1 MKKKYTV
8 VFAFYIIFPCIL
20 FCISQS
26 KAQVPAAIPV
36 SMQPLSNPVI
46 IAYAGWTIT
55 ADATKGTIDISYDSL
70 GILLQ
75 HMRLNIENNQQL
87 VSLNGWMAEK
97 ISQQQL
103 AIKVTQPA
111 CAILFNLN
119 EQSLTVSSSSAKLV
133 LTAEAPASNDRIVA
147 NVIDTKGMPVT
158 WAGTNEVVENFQ
170 GTETRTPSYLASKN
184 PEVMTFALGQVSSA
198 NIHSLFDRTH
208 DIAIVFSDNSLLQ
221 RNPKQPDM
229 LDVKID
235 VAKNTVIRL
244 LPNYYTHTL
253 GLPFYSRF
261 DDSEFPVAPVVWG
274 SWTSYYR
281 DTREKD
287 IVRNTDWL
295 AANLKPYGFK
305 YVQIDDGYD
314 NGKDSLQHT
323 WIENWDKRGLF
334 PKGPKWMADYIKS
347 KGLHPGL
354 WLVPNSYAGAV
365 ITHPE
370 WYLRDKSGNLIYDY
384 DTPTLDFTH
393 PGVQQWLRK
402 LFATLKGWGF
412 EYFKFDGEFAL
423 SRYAPLVDKTKLF
436 DTTIDPVVSYR
447 NRLQLIRDVIGT
459 KTFLEGCPAGTP
471 LNGIGFFNSYFNGA
485 DVYNTWLGSY
495 ALFNAINANAF
506 LNHIAVYVMPGEGID
521 ISPFTSLA
529 EAKKKMPAR
538 YIYTAETSED
548 SLKGFGVSMAEART
562 LVSFVSLTGVVYPL
576 TSIMPALPN
585 ERARLLKMSMPTMP
599 VLPVD
604 LFSRGSDMSANTPW
618 EYFKHRT
625 PDNYIHNY
633 PEILNLK
640 VNAPSG
646 IYDVV
651 AFTNWRSEKA
661 TRKISFADKLGLGSG
676 IDYIAFDF
684 WKQEL
689 LGIFRDSLELI
700 TEAHDT
706 RVLQLHPL
714 LGRPQLIGNS
724 RHITGAFSILS
735 LQWNE
740 AKKTLE
746 GLSATI
752 PGDTYDLFIY
762 VPDGFD
768 IAKLTAT
775 AGKNKIIQVKKEMA
789 GNALKLSFE
798 GQLEQFKWQI
808 RFNQALK

>member
-1 MKKKYTV
+1 MKKKYNLIFV
-8 VFAFYIIFPCIL
+8 LHFIFPYIL
-20 FCISQS
+20 LCISQS
-26 KAQVPAAIPV
+26 KAQAPTAIPD
-36 SMQPLSNPVI
+36 SMQHLSNPVI
-46 IAYAGWTIT
+46 VANAGWTIT
-55 ADATKGTIDISYDSL
+55 ADATKGIINISYDSL

-75 HMRLNIENNQQL
+75 EVRLNIENNQQL
-87 VSLNGWMAEK
+87 VSLTGWIAEK
-97 ISQQQL
+97 TSQQQL

-111 CAILFNLN
+111 CAILFTLN
-119 EQSLTVSSSSAKLV
+119 GQSLAVSSSSAKII
-133 LTAEAPASNDRIVA
+133 LTAEAPATNDRIIA
-147 NVIDTKGMPVT
+147 NVIDTKGIPVT
-158 WAGTNEVVENFQ
+158 WTGTTEVVENFN
-170 GTETRTPSYLASKN
+170 GTETRTPSYLAAKN
-184 PEVMTFALGQVSSA
+184 PEVMTFALGPVSSA
-198 NIHSLFDRTH
+198 NIHSLFDRTQ

-221 RNPKQPDM
+221 RNPQQPDM
-229 LDVKID
+229 LDVKIH
-235 VAKNTVIRL
+235 VAGNTVIRL

-295 AANLKPYGFK
+295 ATYLKPYGFK

-314 NGKDSLQHT
+314 NGKDSMQHA
-323 WIENWDKRGLF
+323 WIENWDKRGRF

-365 ITHPE
+365 TTHPE

-402 LFATLKGWGF
+402 LFTTLKGWGF

-423 SRYAPLVDKTKLF
+423 SKDAPLVDKTKLF
-436 DTTIDPVVSYR
+436 DTKIDPVVSYR
-447 NRLQLIRDVIGT
+447 NRLRLIRDVIGT

-521 ISPFTSLA
+521 VSPFTSLA

-548 SLKGFGVSMAEART
+548 SLKGFGVSMPEART
-562 LVSFVSLTGVVYPL
+562 LVSYVALTGVVYPL
-576 TSIMPALPN
+576 TSIMPELPE

-651 AFTNWRSEKA
+651 AFANWRSEKA
-661 TRKISFADKLGLGSG
+661 TRKISLVDKLGLSSATT
-676 IDYIAFDF
+676 YIAFDF
-684 WKQEL
+684 WKQQFT
-689 LGIFRDSLELI
+689 GIFRDSLELI
-700 TEAHDT
+700 VEAHDT

-714 LGRPQLIGNS
+714 TGRPQLIGNS

-735 LQWNE
+735 LQWNNTE
-740 AKKTLE
+740 NTLM
-746 GLSATI
+746 GLSETI

-762 VPDGFD
+762 LPDGFT
-768 IAKLTAT
+768 IANLA
-775 AGKNKIIQVKKEMA
+775 ASVGKNKIVQVKKEMT
-789 GNALKLSFE
+789 GNILKLSFQ
-798 GQLEQFKWQI
+798 GQTAPVKWLI
-808 RFNQALK
+808 RFNQV